1 MQIENNKEEIPFAH
15 YEAKFKELN
24 PADVADRLPSVQ
36 WDGNEFTV
44 NCR

>member
-24 PADVADRLPSVQ
+24 PEDVAARLPGVQ
-36 WDGNEFTV
+36 WDGPS
-44 NCR
+44 RL